1 MKSKLHILIA
11 IVGINLLFT
20 LGNTHTLAA
29 IQSNS
34 QVYAAEQIQP
44 VETNPVTTENKVTL
58 VTAEYFSEQ
67 NEIEEAVSSYA
78 AWKSIVDQIDSGREF
93 LEVPNE
99 NTSFKSYMNY
109 ESITNK
115 DSIQYKMQQEAW
127 TDEYGLRRYGDAY
140 MVAMGT
146 FYAQNCGE
154 YFNVTLESGESFLV
168 VTGDIKSDKHTDD
181 RNMYSPVYI
190 DGRMEYAN
198 IIEFIV
204 DTAAMSRS
212 VRRSGNIGT
221 IDCFSGQIKSIERVK
236 HNE

>member
-20 LGNTHTLAA
+20 LGNTHTLAV
-29 IQSNS
+29 IQSSS
-34 QVYAAEQIQP
+34 QEYAAEQTQTT
-44 VETNPVTTENKVTL
+44 ETNPVIADNKVTL
-58 VTAEYFSEQ
+58 ATAEYFSEQ
-67 NEIEEAVSSYA
+67 NEIEEAVSSYT
-78 AWKSIVDQIDSGREF
+78 AWKSIVDQIDSDREF
-93 LEVPNE
+93 LEIPDE
-99 NTSFKSYMNY
+99 DTSFKSYMSYNT
-109 ESITNK
+109 ITNK
-115 DSIQYKMQQEAW
+115 KSTQYKMQQEAW

-146 FYAQNCGE
+146 FYAQSCGE
-154 YFNVTLESGESFLV
+154 YFNITLESGESFLV

-190 DGRMEYAN
+190 DGKMKYAN
-198 IIEFIV
+198 ILEFIV
-204 DTAAMSRS
+204 DTSAMSRS

-221 IDCFSGQIKSIERVK
+221 IDYFSGQIKSIERVK

>member
-1 MKSKLHILIA
+1 MI
-11 IVGINLLFT
+11 
-20 LGNTHTLAA
+20 
-29 IQSNS
+29 
-34 QVYAAEQIQP
+34 
-44 VETNPVTTENKVTL
+44 ETTL
-58 VTAEYFSEQ
+58 VTTEYFSEQ
-67 NEIEEAVSSYA
+67 KEIAEAVANYST
-78 AWKSIVDQIDSGREF
+78 WESIVDQIDSNREF

-99 NTSFKSYMNY
+99 DTSFKSYMSY
-109 ESITNK
+109 KAITNK
-115 DSIQYKMQQEAW
+115 KSLQYKMQQEAW
-127 TDEYGLRRYGDAY
+127 TDENGLRRYGDAY

-146 FYAQNCGE
+146 FYANGCGE

-190 DGRMEYAN
+190 DGKMEYAN

-204 DTAAMSRS
+204 DISVISRT

>member
-11 IVGINLLFT
+11 IVGINLLLT
-20 LGNTHTLAA
+20 LGNAHTLAVM
-29 IQSNS
+29 QSNS

-44 VETNPVTTENKVTL
+44 AETNPVTTENKVTL

-67 NEIEEAVSSYA
+67 KEIEESVSSYA
-78 AWKSIVDQIDSGREF
+78 AWKSIVDQIDSDREF
-93 LEVPNE
+93 LEIPDE
-99 NTSFKSYMNY
+99 DTSFKSYMSY
-109 ESITNK
+109 KTITNK
-115 DSIQYKMQQEAW
+115 KSTQYKMQQEAW

-146 FYAQNCGE
+146 FYAQSCGE

>member
-11 IVGINLLFT
+11 IVGINLFFT

-44 VETNPVTTENKVTL
+44 AETNPVTTENKVTL

-67 NEIEEAVSSYA
+67 KEIEEAVSSYT

-99 NTSFKSYMNY
+99 NTSFKSYMSY
-109 ESITNK
+109 KAITNK
-115 DSIQYKMQQEAW
+115 ESVQYQMQQEAW

-146 FYAQNCGE
+146 FYTQSCGE

-221 IDCFSGQIKSIERVK
+221 IDYFSGQIKSIERVK

>member
-20 LGNTHTLAA
+20 LGNTHTLAV

-44 VETNPVTTENKVTL
+44 AGTNPVTTENKVTL

-99 NTSFKSYMNY
+99 NTSFKSYMSY
-109 ESITNK
+109 KAITNK
-115 DSIQYKMQQEAW
+115 ESIQYQMQQEAW

-146 FYAQNCGE
+146 FYAQSCGE

-181 RNMYSPVYI
+181 SNMYSPVYI

-204 DTAAMSRS
+204 DTSAMSRS

>member
-1 MKSKLHILIA
+1 MKSKLHILIT

-20 LGNTHTLAA
+20 LGNTHTLAV

-44 VETNPVTTENKVTL
+44 AETNPVTTENKVTL
-58 VTAEYFSEQ
+58 VTAEHFSEQ
-67 NEIEEAVSSYA
+67 KEIAEAVSSYT

-99 NTSFKSYMNY
+99 NTSFKSYMSY
-109 ESITNK
+109 KAITNK
-115 DSIQYKMQQEAW
+115 ESIQYQMQQEAW

-146 FYAQNCGE
+146 FYAQSCGE

>member
-34 QVYAAEQIQP
+34 QVYAAEQNQP
-44 VETNPVTTENKVTL
+44 IVTNPATTESEVVL
-58 VTAEYFSEQ
+58 VSTEYFSEQ

-78 AWKSIVDQIDSGREF
+78 AWESIVDQIDSGREF

-99 NTSFKSYMNY
+99 NTSFKSYMSY
-109 ESITNK
+109 KAITNK
-115 DSIQYKMQQEAW
+115 ESVQYQMQQEAW

-146 FYAQNCGE
+146 FYAQSCGE

>member
-11 IVGINLLFT
+11 IVGINLLVT

-99 NTSFKSYMNY
+99 NTSFKSYMSY
-109 ESITNK
+109 KAITNK
-115 DSIQYKMQQEAW
+115 ESIQYQMQQEAW

-146 FYAQNCGE
+146 FYAQSCGE

>member
-20 LGNTHTLAA
+20 LGNTHTLAV

-44 VETNPVTTENKVTL
+44 AETNPVTTENKVTL

-99 NTSFKSYMNY
+99 DTSFKSYMSY
-109 ESITNK
+109 KSITNK
-115 DSIQYKMQQEAW
+115 DSVQYKMQQEAW

-146 FYAQNCGE
+146 FYAQSCGE

-168 VTGDIKSDKHTDD
+168 VTGDIKSNKHTDD